1 MMVVNI
7 SDRAG
12 RDPERSF
19 SPYMQFILQDQH
31 IRVLH
36 RGWVELGLVL
46 KALLT
51 PVVSRAV
58 LTAGPVSGKQLST
71 GLSFFVYLFF
81 NMIVE

>member
-1 MMVVNI
+1 MIVNM
-7 SDRAG
+7 SDSAG
-12 RDPERSF
+12 RSIWISS

-36 RGWVELGLVL
+36 RGWVALGLAL

-71 GLSFFVYLFF
+71 GLSIFVYSFF
-81 NMIVE
+81 

>member
-1 MMVVNI
+1 MVVNM
-7 SDRAG
+7 SDKAG
-12 RDPERSF
+12 RSF
-19 SPYMQFILQDQH
+19 WISSSPYMQFILQDQH

-58 LTAGPVSGKQLST
+58 LMAGPVSGKQLST
-71 GLSFFVYLFF
+71 GLSFFRLF
-81 NMIVE
+81 IL